1 MRNPIRRAIAG
12 LSTAALL
19 TLSGCDGGS
28 APSVDTSKTE
38 ATVKGVVKV
47 NDAPAT
53 EGEIIFNPANYQRK
67 DVASHSAPIGKD
79 GTYTIKTLTGSNE
92 VKLGGSLAKKNPLL
106 QHEMRTVDVKSG
118 ENTFD
123 FDAKPKK

>member
-28 APSVDTSKTE
+28 PPSVDTSKSE

-53 EGEIIFNPANYQRK
+53 EGEIIFDAANYQRK
-67 DVASHSAPIGKD
+67 DVAPRSAPIGKD
-79 GTYTIKTLTGSNE
+79 GTYTIKTLTGGNK
-92 VKLGGSLAKKNPLL
+92 VTLGGSVAKKNPIL
-106 QHEMRTVDVKSG
+106 QHEMRTVEVKSG
-118 ENTFD
+118 ENTYD